1 MLDCGGM
8 RSPAARFWKSCLY
21 VFGGVVLLVWAVE
34 LVWRYRW
41 AVVVAGVVAGIVAGV
56 RWYLRRW

>member
-1 MLDCGGM
+1 M
-8 RSPAARFWKSCLY
+8 RSPAARFWKNCLY
-21 VFGGVVLLVWAVE
+21 VFGGVVLLVWTVE